1 MASLTLFF
9 TITTTN
15 LFHFNLLLLLALS
28 FVTLASNNI
37 SPNLLIS
44 FQVLFLF
51 IHSIYHH
58 HFIFGFF
65 FVFWGCYICL
75 ITGARVEVEC
85 RDENTSKTSFKR
97 QVKTN
102 KNGKFKV
109 VLPFSVAK
117 HIKKIESCGV
127 KLIKSSE
134 PFCSVASSATSSSL
148 KLKNSKNKNGVRIF
162 SAGFFTFKPLEQ
174 PTLCNQKSD
183 ILKSKQI
190 NPQLPFPPIV
200 PPVIQPPSFL
210 PPNPLQPAPLIPN
223 PFQPPAPLI
232 PNPFQPPAPLI
243 PNPFQPTPGSGLP
256 LPPLPFITPPPP
268 PSTFLPPSLVPPF
281 LPPIPGIPSGPP
293 REETSSPIKKSPW

>member
-1 MASLTLFF
+1 M
-9 TITTTN
+9 
-15 LFHFNLLLLLALS
+15 
-28 FVTLASNNI
+28 
-37 SPNLLIS
+37 
-44 FQVLFLF
+44 
-51 IHSIYHH
+51 
-58 HFIFGFF
+58 
-65 FVFWGCYICL
+65 
-75 ITGARVEVEC
+75 EC

-293 REETSSPIKKSPW
+293 REETSSPIKKSP

>member
-1 MASLTLFF
+1 MPC
-9 TITTTN
+9 
-15 LFHFNLLLLLALS
+15 LLLLLLVFLSLS
-28 FVTLASNNI
+28 FNGFSDPLLHNHNNKLVPLQPAVVVGTVFCDTCFQQHLSK
-37 SPNLLIS
+37 SP
-44 FQVLFLF
+44 
-51 IHSIYHH
+51 
-58 HFIFGFF
+58 HFIS
-65 FVFWGCYICL
+65 
-75 ITGARVEVEC
+75 GARVEVEC

-109 VLPFSVAK
+109 VLPLSVAK

-293 REETSSPIKKSPW
+293 REETSSPIKKSP